1 MAARPQA
8 ARKTESTKTETVPTQ
23 ITSRLEDQL
32 VALKSRG
39 YKERAVLY
47 QFQQVLLRSRAEV
60 MEKVTR
66 PEEERAIILALPFD
80 RRLPDAAGILR
91 QHYKLLVQR
100 NPEVKEW
107 MVRAPMM
114 VHLRPP
120 NLRDVLV
127 RAKLPPVDRRHGAGR
142 RSQPGFRKCGK
153 ARCLSCVYSN
163 NTSTLITWRWA
174 LLEETSSICWNG
186 WTYKGM

>member
-1 MAARPQA
+1 MRQF
-8 ARKTESTKTETVPTQ
+8 
-23 ITSRLEDQL
+23 EDHL
-32 VALKSRG
+32 G
-39 YKERAVLY
+39 PNNN
-47 QFQQVLLRSRAEV
+47 FLLAIL
-60 MEKVTR
+60 TR

-107 MVRAPMM
+107 MVRAPM
-114 VHLRPP
+114 VAHLRPP

-127 RAKLPPVDRRHGAGR
+127 RAKLPPVDRRRGAGR